1 LALRKALAPRGIAAS
16 EGGSKGGGG
25 GGRGGSGRGRG
36 AGATSGARSRT
47 AAQGS
52 ARSFEGGSAT
62 GTSGAGAD
70 VGPRD
75 APRSSRPL
83 PSGSSGP
90 ASRGGMRAPSQIL
103 SPASIVGLHH
113 ATTLPD
119 ECSRRYASA
128 DADPLGP
135 QPVPQPLR
143 SPEFPGEAPGALGA
157 SCGSCASCA
166 SCSTSG
172 IQINS
177 LRSSTNVGGGAGN
190 AGGVVSIPA
199 PSAERQILM
208 QHLQKAFQ
216 RLDKEGSGVCP
227 TGPLLRALQLI
238 LSSQASSSRS
248 SGGWARGLRAVCE
261 ELAAK
266 VAALQE
272 QPGLDRE
279 LDNLTVAWEEVLEL
293 ATEDIRARGAEA

>member
-1 LALRKALAPRGIAAS
+1 
-16 EGGSKGGGG
+16 
-25 GGRGGSGRGRG
+25 
-36 AGATSGARSRT
+36 
-47 AAQGS
+47 
-52 ARSFEGGSAT
+52 
-62 GTSGAGAD
+62 
-70 VGPRD
+70 
-75 APRSSRPL
+75 
-83 PSGSSGP
+83 
-90 ASRGGMRAPSQIL
+90 
-103 SPASIVGLHH
+103 
-113 ATTLPD
+113 
-119 ECSRRYASA
+119 
-128 DADPLGP
+128 
-135 QPVPQPLR
+135 
-143 SPEFPGEAPGALGA
+143 
-157 SCGSCASCA
+157 
-166 SCSTSG
+166 
-172 IQINS
+172 
-177 LRSSTNVGGGAGN
+177 
-190 AGGVVSIPA
+190 VVSIPA

>member
-1 LALRKALAPRGIAAS
+1 
-16 EGGSKGGGG
+16 
-25 GGRGGSGRGRG
+25 
-36 AGATSGARSRT
+36 
-47 AAQGS
+47 
-52 ARSFEGGSAT
+52 
-62 GTSGAGAD
+62 
-70 VGPRD
+70 
-75 APRSSRPL
+75 
-83 PSGSSGP
+83 
-90 ASRGGMRAPSQIL
+90 MRAPSQIL

-135 QPVPQPLR
+135 LPVPQPLR
-143 SPEFPGEAPGALGA
+143 SPEYPGEAPGALGA
-157 SCGSCASCA
+157 SCASCASCA
-166 SCSTSG
+166 ASG
-172 IQINS
+172 IQLNS
-177 LRSSTNVGGGAGN
+177 LRSSTNVGGGAGS

-293 ATEDIRARGAEA
+293 ATEDIRARGAGG